1 MANTCRTKIT
11 IQASREAIQD
21 FVDRLEK
28 CVDGSYPNS
37 ENDKPHIIDEFGA
50 KAELLIDRIGSKWV
64 QMYDGYDSGISEHD
78 DTEGS
83 SEVVFELESAWYPPS
98 DMILEMYRQVVESNE
113 EADEEVRVFGSYWDE
128 GYQPIGVFEVYY
140 GQIIEEQDHDLDE
153 SEWDDVIEAEGEQE
167 YDRNFWEEVVDPAFT
182 VLQERLD
189 KVMKEI

>member
-98 DMILEMYRQVVESNE
+98 DMILEMFRQME
-113 EADEEVRVFGSYWDE
+113 EIDGEGVRVYGNYWDE
-128 GYQPIGVFEVYY
+128 GYQPIGVFEVYH
-140 GQIIEEQDHDLDE
+140 GEIISEENNDLDE
-153 SEWDDVIEAEGEQE
+153 SEWEEKVEAEGESE
-167 YDRNFWEEVVDPAFT
+167 YDRNFWEEEVEPAFEI
-182 VLQERLD
+182 LQKKLD

>member
-21 FVDRLEK
+21 FVDRLEN
-28 CVDGSYPNS
+28 CVDGDYPNS
-37 ENDKPHIIDEFGA
+37 QNNKPHIIDEFGA
-50 KAELLIDRIGSKWV
+50 KAELLIDRIGSKWI

-98 DMILEMYRQVVESNE
+98 DMILEMYRQVVKFDE
-113 EADEEVRVFGSYWDE
+113 EADKEVRVFGSYWDE
-128 GYQPIGVFEVYY
+128 AYNPIGVFEVYY
-140 GQIIEEQDHDLDE
+140 GQIIEEEHHDLDE
-153 SEWDDVIEAEGEQE
+153 SEWDEKVEEEGESE
-167 YDRNFWEEVVDPAFT
+167 YDRNFWDEEVDPAFEM
-182 VLQERLD
+182 LQKKLD

>member
-153 SEWDDVIEAEGEQE
+153 YEWDDEIEAEGEQE

-182 VLQERLD
+182 VLQEKLD

>member
-98 DMILEMYRQVVESNE
+98 DMILEMYRQVVEFNE
-113 EADEEVRVFGSYWDE
+113 EVDEEVRVFGSYWDE

-153 SEWDDVIEAEGEQE
+153 SEWDDEIEAEGEQE
-167 YDRNFWEEVVDPAFT
+167 YDRNFWEEVVDPSFT
-182 VLQERLD
+182 VLQEKLD
-189 KVMKEI
+189 KVMDEI

>member
-167 YDRNFWEEVVDPAFT
+167 YDRNFWEEVVDPSFT
-182 VLQERLD
+182 VLQEKLD
-189 KVMKEI
+189 KVMDEI

>member
-21 FVDRLEK
+21 FVDRLEN
-28 CVDGSYPNS
+28 CVDGGYPNS

-50 KAELLIDRIGSKWV
+50 KAELLIDRIGSKWI

-98 DMILEMYRQVVESNE
+98 DMILEMYRQVVEFDE

-128 GYQPIGVFEVYY
+128 AYNPIGVFEVYY
-140 GQIIEEQDHDLDE
+140 GQIIAEENLDLDE
-153 SEWDDVIEAEGEQE
+153 SEWDEKVEEEGDTE
-167 YDRNFWEEVVDPAFT
+167 YDRNFWDEEVHPAFESI
-182 VLQERLD
+182 QKKLD
-189 KVMKEI
+189 KIMKEI

>member
-98 DMILEMYRQVVESNE
+98 DMILEMYRQVVKFDE
-113 EADEEVRVFGSYWDE
+113 EADKEVRVFGSYWDE
-128 GYQPIGVFEVYY
+128 AYNPIGVFEVYY
-140 GQIIEEQDHDLDE
+140 GQIIEEEHHDLDE
-153 SEWDDVIEAEGEQE
+153 SEWDEKVEEEGESE
-167 YDRNFWEEVVDPAFT
+167 YDRNFWDEEVDPAFEM
-182 VLQERLD
+182 LQKKLD

>member
-21 FVDRLEK
+21 FVDRLEN
-28 CVDGSYPNS
+28 CVDGDYPNS

-50 KAELLIDRIGSKWV
+50 KAELLIDRIGSKWI

-98 DMILEMYRQVVESNE
+98 DMILEMYRQVVEFDK
-113 EADEEVRVFGSYWDE
+113 EADKEVRVFGSYWDE
-128 GYQPIGVFEVYY
+128 GCQPIGVFEVYY
-140 GQIIEEQDHDLDE
+140 GQIISEENHDLDE
-153 SEWDDVIEAEGEQE
+153 CEWDERVEEEGDTE
-167 YDRNFWEEVVDPAFT
+167 YDRNFWDEEVDPAFESI
-182 VLQERLD
+182 QKKLD

>member
-189 KVMKEI
+189 KVIKEI